1 MQIIVDHTT
10 CSGVRCPMQYTFV
23 IDDCKLMR
31 ECPYFTPKIRM
42 DGRFVIQHVYRDES
56 GDENGNANQTDQ
68 LNKA

>member
-1 MQIIVDHTT
+1 MPIIVDHTT

-42 DGRFVIQHVYRDES
+42 DHVVIQHVYLS
-56 GDENGNANQTDQ
+56 ENGDANGNENETSKE
-68 LNKA
+68 NKS

>member
-1 MQIIVDHTT
+1 MPIIVDHTT

-42 DGRFVIQHVYRDES
+42 DHVAIQHVYLSES
-56 GDENGNANQTDQ
+56 GNEIGNENETSKEISHN
-68 LNKA
+68 

>member
-1 MQIIVDHTT
+1 MPIIVDHTT

-42 DGRFVIQHVYRDES
+42 DHVVIKHVYLS
-56 GDENGNANQTDQ
+56 ENGNENGNENETSEE
-68 LNKA
+68 NKL